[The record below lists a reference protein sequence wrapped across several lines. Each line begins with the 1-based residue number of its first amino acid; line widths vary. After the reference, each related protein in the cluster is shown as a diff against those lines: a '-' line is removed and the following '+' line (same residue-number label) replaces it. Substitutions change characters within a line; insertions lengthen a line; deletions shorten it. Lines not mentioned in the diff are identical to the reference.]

1 MKRIL
6 SVILLVLIGAFL
18 IMQLIRPEKNLAEG
32 GSPGDITVKLPV
44 PHEVQNI
51 LRTSCYNCHSNN
63 TRYPWYAEVQPFG
76 WFLNDHIVNGKKE
89 LNFSEFGSY
98 RLRRQ
103 YIKLQQ
109 IAGQVEDEEMP
120 LPSYLIIHT
129 EARLTAEQ
137 RERLI
142 AWANAMRDTM
152 KAMYPIDSLE
162 RRPE

>member
-6 SVILLVLIGAFL
+6 SIILLVLIGAFL
-18 IMQLIRPEKNLAEG
+18 ILQLIRPEKNLAEG
-32 GSPGDITVKLPV
+32 RSPSDIAVKLPV

-51 LRTSCYNCHSNN
+51 LRTSCYDCHSNN

-76 WFLNDHIVNGKKE
+76 WLLNDHIVHGKKE
-89 LNFSEFGSY
+89 LNFSEFGRY

-129 EARLTAEQ
+129 EARLSAEQ

-162 RRPE
+162 RRP